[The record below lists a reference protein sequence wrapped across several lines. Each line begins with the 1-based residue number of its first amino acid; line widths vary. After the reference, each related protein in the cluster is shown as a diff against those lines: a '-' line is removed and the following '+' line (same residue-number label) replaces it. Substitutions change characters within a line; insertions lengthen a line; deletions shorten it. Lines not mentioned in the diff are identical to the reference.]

1 MDHMPSTTPRPR
13 WDKRRFVSLGVLFSA
28 LALPV
33 TGLGDHLARHSANSS
48 GPRAGIVWVLAHVAI
63 GTLFVVFCTW
73 HVSINRRALLK
84 HLRGTVRRRALP
96 SREALAALALVG
108 GVLALTVTHAFVVP

>member
-1 MDHMPSTTPRPR
+1 MISTWTTCRAR
-13 WDKRRFVSLGVLFSA
+13 
-28 LALPV
+28 LPDPDG
-33 TGLGDHLARHSANSS
+33 TS
-48 GPRAGIVWVLAHVAI
+48 G
-63 GTLFVVFCTW
+63 
-73 HVSINRRALLK
+73 INRRALLK